1 VKLIDVSAAAGKPVP
16 DGKRNWNEVDTCQRN
31 HRVHAASSF
40 DDDGTYPFATLFRW
54 EHAMTSTTMNSPSGI
69 QSDSAAQTLVQNWWL
84 FTLRGIFGI
93 IFGCIALIFPGPTM
107 LSLVIVFSAYMLVDG
122 VAGIISAVR
131 AIRKKDRWGLLLFEG
146 LLNIAVGIVAFLWPG
161 MTVIAFVLLVAAWAI
176 VSGALMTAAGF
187 RLNVPHGRWWLVL
200 GGLLSL
206 AYGALLVATPLIGAI
221 VLTWWMGAYALVFGV
236 ALVVFSFKLR
246 SRQQRVNPT
255 AVAA

>member
-1 VKLIDVSAAAGKPVP
+1 VKLIDVRARAGNLLHRV
-16 DGKRNWNEVDTCQRN
+16 GTENARSVDTRQRN
-31 HRVHAASSF
+31 HWVHAARSF
-40 DDDGTYPFATLFRW
+40 DNRRTYLTATRSRW
-54 EHAMTSTTMNSPSGI
+54 EHAMTSTTMNSASDV
-69 QSDSAAQTLVQNWWL
+69 QSDSAARTLVQNWWL
-84 FTLRGIFGI
+84 FTLRGILGI

-161 MTVIAFVLLVAAWAI
+161 ITVIAFVLLVAAWAI

-221 VLTWWMGAYALVFGV
+221 VLTWWMGAYALAFGV

-246 SRQQRVNPT
+246 SRQPRVT
-255 AVAA
+255 AVSA